1 MEEQRQ
7 EDPGFS
13 CLFAISDQLPHRIAQ
28 GKNDNILQEG
38 NMEFGCHGGS
48 RSKTSALAFF

>member
-38 NMEFGCHGGS
+38 NMEFGWS
-48 RSKTSALAFF
+48 WWL